1 MEKRKNLFEK
11 LEKYIEEYQR
21 QNKIKSDESIEVC
34 FEKCECN
41 KGEIKKEASDQS
53 GELQEKVAGFT
64 ENDAENL
71 ESLMQNLGETFQETL
86 FRKIRESGFTETEIY
101 KKANLDRKL
110 FSKIRSNPAYHPGK
124 NIVLALAAALRMN
137 LEETQEFLAKA
148 EYALSPA
155 NRSDLI
161 VRYFLERKI
170 YDIDT
175 INYALYLF
183 DEPLLGNC
191 AGKGHFLK

>member
-71 ESLMQNLGETFQETL
+71 ESLMQNLGET
-86 FRKIRESGFTETEIY
+86 ISGNAVSKNKGERIY
-101 KKANLDRKL
+101 GNGNLQKGKSG
-110 FSKIRSNPAYHPGK
+110 SKTVLKNP
-124 NIVLALAAALRMN
+124 
-137 LEETQEFLAKA
+137 
-148 EYALSPA
+148 
-155 NRSDLI
+155 
-161 VRYFLERKI
+161 
-170 YDIDT
+170 
-175 INYALYLF
+175 
-183 DEPLLGNC
+183 
-191 AGKGHFLK
+191 